1 MSELRTI
8 ARHATTVLVGQL
20 AVMAYSVTDTIVA
33 GRFSSASLAALSVG
47 SAIYVSVF
55 VALLGVLQALLP
67 IWAELNGAG
76 NKSALGES
84 FRQALYLCAM
94 VAVFGM
100 LILLNAQPVFSW
112 AQVPESL
119 RPEAQT
125 YLSVLAWSLPP
136 ALVVRMFS
144 TLNQSLGQPLLVTW
158 LQIGSLGV
166 KVPLSIWFA
175 FGGMGLDARGA
186 VGCAL
191 ATLVVNYALCAVAI
205 WQIRSRA
212 MYRPFAIWQPLEK
225 PDWRQI
231 ASFAQLGIPSALA
244 VMVEVTSFTLMALF
258 IARMGEIAAS
268 SHQIA
273 INLTALLYMVPL
285 AISIAASSR
294 VSYWLGAGAPA
305 TARRVVWLGFA
316 CVSGAAVVLSALL
329 LLARFAIAP
338 IYTNQPDI
346 LALTIPLLAWV
357 AVYHAFDALQ
367 TVCLFSLRCF
377 KMAFLPFLI
386 YAVFLWGGGLGGG
399 YLLAYRGLG
408 PWPAMNTPVAFW
420 ITSVVA
426 LAATT
431 IAFLVLLVRTLKS
444 GPSTRNA

>member
-1 MSELRTI
+1 MSELKTI

-76 NKSALGES
+76 EKTALGKS
-84 FRQALYLCAM
+84 FRQALYLCAL
-94 VAVFGM
+94 VAVLGM
-100 LILLNAQPVFSW
+100 VILLHAGPVFQW

-125 YLSVLAWSLPP
+125 YLDVLAWTLPP
-136 ALVVRMFS
+136 ALLFRMFS
-144 TLNQSLGQPLLVTW
+144 TLNQSLGKPLLVTW
-158 LQIGSLGV
+158 LQIGSLAV

-175 FGGMGLDARGA
+175 FGGFGLQARGA

-191 ATLVVNYALCAVAI
+191 ATLVVNYGLCALAI
-205 WQIRSRA
+205 WQLRSRSI
-212 MYRPFAIWQPLEK
+212 YRPFAIWQPVER
-225 PDWRQI
+225 PDWKQI
-231 ASFAQLGIPSALA
+231 AAFAQLGVPSALA

-305 TARRVVWLGFA
+305 TARRVIWLGFA
-316 CVSGAAVVLSALL
+316 CVFGAAVVLSTLL
-329 LLARFAIAP
+329 FLARAVIAP
-338 IYTNQPDI
+338 IYSSQPDI
-346 LALTIPLLAWV
+346 LALTTPLLTWV
-357 AVYHAFDALQ
+357 AAYHLFDALQ
-367 TVCLFSLRCF
+367 TICLFSLRCF
-377 KMAFLPFLI
+377 KLAFLPFLI
-386 YAVFLWGGGLGGG
+386 YAIFLWGGGLGGG
-399 YLLAYRGLG
+399 YLLAYQGLG
-408 PWPAMNTPVAFW
+408 QWPAMNTPDAFW

-426 LAATT
+426 LIATSV
-431 IAFLVLLVRTLKS
+431 AFLTLLVRTLKS
-444 GPSTRNA
+444 AH

>member
-1 MSELRTI
+1 MSELKII

-76 NKSALGES
+76 EKTALGKS
-84 FRQALYLCAM
+84 FRQALYLCAL
-94 VAVFGM
+94 VAVLGM
-100 LILLNAQPVFSW
+100 VILLHAGPVFQW

-125 YLSVLAWSLPP
+125 YLDVLAWTLPP
-136 ALVVRMFS
+136 ALLFRMFS
-144 TLNQSLGQPLLVTW
+144 TLNQSLGKPLLVTW
-158 LQIGSLGV
+158 LQIGSLAV

-175 FGGMGLDARGA
+175 FGGFGLQARGA

-191 ATLVVNYALCAVAI
+191 ATLVVNYGLCALAI
-205 WQIRSRA
+205 WQLRSRSI
-212 MYRPFAIWQPLEK
+212 YRPFAIWQPVER
-225 PDWRQI
+225 PDWKQI
-231 ASFAQLGIPSALA
+231 AAFAQLGVPSALA

-305 TARRVVWLGFA
+305 TARRVIWLGFA
-316 CVSGAAVVLSALL
+316 CVFGAAVVLSTLL
-329 LLARFAIAP
+329 FLARAVIAP
-338 IYTNQPDI
+338 IYSSQPDI

-357 AVYHAFDALQ
+357 AAYHLFDALQ
-367 TVCLFSLRCF
+367 TICLFSLRCF
-377 KMAFLPFLI
+377 KLAFLPFLI
-386 YAVFLWGGGLGGG
+386 YAIFLWGGGLGGG
-399 YLLAYRGLG
+399 YLLAYQGLG
-408 PWPAMNTPVAFW
+408 QWPAMNTPDAFW

-426 LAATT
+426 LIATSV
-431 IAFLVLLVRTLKS
+431 AFLTLLVRTLKS
-444 GPSTRNA
+444 AH

>member
-1 MSELRTI
+1 MSELKTI

-76 NKSALGES
+76 EKTALGKS
-84 FRQALYLCAM
+84 FRQALYLCAL
-94 VAVFGM
+94 VAVLGM
-100 LILLNAQPVFSW
+100 VILLHAGPVFQW

-125 YLSVLAWSLPP
+125 YLDVLAWTLPP
-136 ALVVRMFS
+136 ALLFRMFS
-144 TLNQSLGQPLLVTW
+144 TLNQSLGKPLLVTW
-158 LQIGSLGV
+158 LQIGSLAV

-175 FGGMGLDARGA
+175 FGGFGLQARGA

-191 ATLVVNYALCAVAI
+191 ATLVVNYGLCALAI
-205 WQIRSRA
+205 WQLRSRSI
-212 MYRPFAIWQPLEK
+212 YRPFAIWQPVER
-225 PDWRQI
+225 PDWKQI
-231 ASFAQLGIPSALA
+231 AAFAQLGVPSALA

-305 TARRVVWLGFA
+305 TARRVIWLGFA
-316 CVSGAAVVLSALL
+316 CVFGAAVVLSTLL
-329 LLARFAIAP
+329 FLARAVIAP
-338 IYTNQPDI
+338 IYSSQPDI

-357 AVYHAFDALQ
+357 AAYHLFDALQ
-367 TVCLFSLRCF
+367 TICLFSLRCF
-377 KMAFLPFLI
+377 KLAFLPFLI
-386 YAVFLWGGGLGGG
+386 YAIFLWGGGLGGG
-399 YLLAYRGLG
+399 YLLAYQGLG
-408 PWPAMNTPVAFW
+408 QWPAMNTPDAFW

-426 LAATT
+426 LIATSV
-431 IAFLVLLVRTLKS
+431 AFLTLLVRTLKS
-444 GPSTRNA
+444 AH

>member
-1 MSELRTI
+1 MSELKTI

-76 NKSALGES
+76 EKTALGKS
-84 FRQALYLCAM
+84 FRQALYLCAL
-94 VAVFGM
+94 VAVLGM
-100 LILLNAQPVFSW
+100 VILLHAGPVFQW

-125 YLSVLAWSLPP
+125 YLDVLAWTLPP
-136 ALVVRMFS
+136 ALLFRMFS
-144 TLNQSLGQPLLVTW
+144 TLNQSLGKPLLVTW
-158 LQIGSLGV
+158 LQIGSLAV

-175 FGGMGLDARGA
+175 FGGFGLQARGA

-191 ATLVVNYALCAVAI
+191 ATLVVNYGLCALAI
-205 WQIRSRA
+205 WQLQSRSI
-212 MYRPFAIWQPLEK
+212 YRPFAIWQPVER
-225 PDWRQI
+225 PDWKQI
-231 ASFAQLGIPSALA
+231 AAFAQLGVPSALA

-305 TARRVVWLGFA
+305 TARRVIWLGFA
-316 CVSGAAVVLSALL
+316 CVFGAAVVLSTLL
-329 LLARFAIAP
+329 FLARAVIAP
-338 IYTNQPDI
+338 IYSSQPDI

-357 AVYHAFDALQ
+357 AAYHLFDALQ
-367 TVCLFSLRCF
+367 TICLFSLRCF
-377 KMAFLPFLI
+377 KLAFLPFLI
-386 YAVFLWGGGLGGG
+386 YAIFLWGGGLGGG
-399 YLLAYRGLG
+399 YLLAYQGLG
-408 PWPAMNTPVAFW
+408 QWPAMNTPDAFW

-426 LAATT
+426 LIATSV
-431 IAFLVLLVRTLKS
+431 AFLTLLVRTLKS
-444 GPSTRNA
+444 AH